1 MIQYGFVSTMMITAN
16 IVMYVRTI
24 AVYDHRKVREE

>member
-1 MIQYGFVSTMMITAN
+1 MIQYGVVSTMMITAN

-24 AVYDHRKVREE
+24 TVYDHRKVREE